1 MAFNPSAGYN
11 LVSSN
16 DEASQFMSS
25 LRGANRRGQSAMAS
39 AALRAQNYINTAE
52 KRAELKAMGVPQQ
65 ASRSNPME
73 DALLGIAGNIGS
85 VLLNGLIG
93 GGGGSSVTEAF
104 SGLGGFGPVANG
116 AAYGSFLDST
126 AGTKGIGPFSS
137 GDVYGSF
144 LSRKKKT

>member
-16 DEASQFMSS
+16 DEASQFMGS
-25 LRGANRRGQSAMAS
+25 LSGANRRGQSAMAS

-73 DALLGIAGNIGS
+73 DALLGIAGNVGS
-85 VLLNGLIG
+85 GLLNGLIG
-93 GGGGSSVTEAF
+93 GGGGSGMSFMDSVSIGENLGSWEGDYGAGAF
-104 SGLGGFGPVANG
+104 DLNQNF
-116 AAYGSFLDST
+116 YL
-126 AGTKGIGPFSS
+126 
-137 GDVYGSF
+137 
-144 LSRKKKT
+144 KK

>member
-16 DEASQFMSS
+16 DEATQFMGS
-25 LRGANRRGQSAMAS
+25 LSGANRRGQSAMAS

-73 DALLGIAGNIGS
+73 DALLGIAGNVGS
-85 VLLNGLIG
+85 GLLNGLIG
-93 GGGGSSVTEAF
+93 GGGGSGMSFMDSVSIGEN
-104 SGLGGFGPVANG
+104 L
-116 AAYGSFLDST
+116 GSF
-126 AGTKGIGPFSS
+126 AG
-137 GDVYGSF
+137 DYGAGAF
-144 LSRKKKT
+144 DLNQNFYLKK